1 MKENIVYLPDF
12 GQSGNPARCHVPTG
26 LIEINGAVWPYLTDT
41 QREYI
46 LNHERGHRDL
56 HTYSETDADNYALKK
71 MALKKPYS
79 LWNHY
84 QNVKS
89 ISNNNQERVHNAK
102 IEALRIAAKDGSSEA
117 KHILGLYG
125 YANADGSNNIGNT
138 RISKILFVSIAII
151 LTILIINVLWI
162 KRKR

>member
-12 GQSGNPARCHVPTG
+12 GKSGNPARCHVPTG
-26 LIEINGAVWPYLTDT
+26 LIEINGAVWPYLSDT
-41 QREYI
+41 QREYV

-84 QNVKS
+84 QNVKT
-89 ISNNNQERVHNAK
+89 ISKNNEERVHNAQL
-102 IEALRIAAKDGSSEA
+102 EALRIAAADGSSEA
-117 KHILGLYG
+117 KHILNKYG
-125 YANADGSNNIGNT
+125 YANADGSNNIGYT
-138 RISKILFVSIAII
+138 RVSKILLVCIAII
-151 LTILIINVLWI
+151 FIILIIILWI
-162 KRKR
+162 KRKK

>member
-12 GQSGNPARCHVPTG
+12 GYSGNPARCHVPTG
-26 LIEINGAVWPYLTDT
+26 LIEINGAVWPYLTDN

-89 ISNNNQERVHNAK
+89 ISKNNEERVHNAK
-102 IEALRIAAKDGSSEA
+102 IEALRIAAADGSEEA
-117 KHILGLYG
+117 KHILNKYG
-125 YANADGSNNIGNT
+125 YANADGSSKVSSKVSNT
-138 RISKILFVSIAII
+138 YLVSIAII
-151 LTILIINVLWI
+151 LTILIIILWI
-162 KRKR
+162 KRKK

>member
-41 QREYI
+41 QREYV

-89 ISNNNQERVHNAK
+89 ISNNNKERVHNAQ
-102 IEALRIAAKDGSSEA
+102 IEALRIAAADGSSEA
-117 KHILGLYG
+117 RRLLTSHG
-125 YANADGSNNIGNT
+125 YANANGDTIRRT
-138 RISKILFVSIAII
+138 SKVSILYLSITII
-151 LTILIINVLWI
+151 LIILIINIWK
-162 KRKR
+162 KRQKL

>member
-41 QREYI
+41 QREYV

-84 QNVKS
+84 QNVKT
-89 ISNNNQERVHNAK
+89 ISKNNEERVHNAQL
-102 IEALRIAAKDGSSEA
+102 EALRIAAADGSSEA
-117 KHILGLYG
+117 KHILNKYG
-125 YANADGSNNIGNT
+125 YANADGNKVSSKVSNNHLVG
-138 RISKILFVSIAII
+138 IAII

>member
-41 QREYI
+41 QREYV

-117 KHILGLYG
+117 KHILNKYG
-125 YANADGSNNIGNT
+125 YANADGCKVSSKVSNNH
-138 RISKILFVSIAII
+138 LVSIAII
-151 LTILIINVLWI
+151 FLILIIILWI
-162 KRKR
+162 KRKK

>member
-1 MKENIVYLPDF
+1 MKENIVYLPNF
-12 GQSGNPARCHVPTG
+12 GHSGNPARCHVPTG
-26 LIEINGAVWPYLTDT
+26 VIEINGAVWPYLTDT

-89 ISNNNQERVHNAK
+89 ISNNNEERVHNAK
-102 IEALRIAAKDGSSEA
+102 IEALRIAAADGSSEA
-117 KHILGLYG
+117 RRLLTSHG
-125 YANADGSNNIGNT
+125 YANADGKLLKN
-138 RISKILFVSIAII
+138 SKKVSINLIIGVII
-151 LTILIINVLWI
+151 LIILIINIWK
-162 KRKR
+162 KRQKL